1 VQAASLLALMGF
13 FDLFGTTA
21 SGWLTDRIDPRKL
34 LFVYYGAR
42 GLSLIYLPFS
52 DFSLYSLSIFAVFY
66 GLDWIAT
73 VPPTL
78 RLTTETVG
86 EREAP
91 VVFGW
96 ILAGHQIGAASAAV
110 FAGTMRTLQGDY
122 LEAFVVAGL
131 TGVAAALISLMI
143 GGGKLRRATAATA

>member
-1 VQAASLLALMGF
+1 M
-13 FDLFGTTA
+13 
-21 SGWLTDRIDPRKL
+21 
-34 LFVYYGAR
+34 
-42 GLSLIYLPFS
+42 
-52 DFSLYSLSIFAVFY
+52 FY